1 MVRLIGVEPTRSF
14 EHSDLN
20 AAWLPITPQTHMYLL
35 MEKEEESFYT
45 QQEKDS
51 PNSIKFLR
59 VLSNC
64 WEMDWRRLLP

>member
-1 MVRLIGVEPTRSF
+1 
-14 EHSDLN
+14 
-20 AAWLPITPQTHMYLL
+20 MYLL